1 MGGFSLWIMG
11 GHREPMK
18 DYKYEPDEGQL
29 TDEQYAK
36 IKEYEYELDKST
48 GELVKKYTHEQMVDK
63 MLQNPEVLRE
73 YARLIN
79 NGEFKKVKALD
90 YSPEFTYWFERIYC
104 QSPRMA
110 SLEYDDE
117 KMWEAWK
124 AAKEYGIKEL

>member
-11 GHREPMK
+11 GHRESMK
-18 DYKYEPDEGQL
+18 D
-29 TDEQYAK
+29 
-36 IKEYEYELDKST
+36 YEYELDKST
-48 GELVKKYTHEQMVDK
+48 GEVVRRYVD
-63 MLQNPEVLRE
+63 M
-73 YARLIN
+73 IN
-79 NGEFKKVKALD
+79 NDGFKKVKALD

>member
-1 MGGFSLWIMG
+1 MG
-11 GHREPMK
+11 GHRKPMK
-18 DYKYEPDEGQL
+18 D
-29 TDEQYAK
+29 
-36 IKEYEYELDKST
+36 YEYELDKST
-48 GELVKKYTHEQMVDK
+48 GEVVKKYTHEQMVDK

-73 YARLIN
+73 YVRLIN

-90 YSPEFTYWFERIYC
+90 YSPEFTYWFERIYL

-124 AAKEYGIKEL
+124 AAKELGVKNDLEL

>member
-1 MGGFSLWIMG
+1 MDSFGFDYLSDNG
-11 GHREPMK
+11 VCMK
-18 DYKYEPDEGQL
+18 EFE
-29 TDEQYAK
+29 
-36 IKEYEYELDKST
+36 INKEWDLMKPVGKEFEYELDKST
-48 GELVKKYTHEQMVDK
+48 GEVVKKYVD
-63 MLQNPEVLRE
+63 M
-73 YARLIN
+73 IN
-79 NGEFKKVKALD
+79 NDGFKKVKALD